1 MRTFAQKPKATQ
13 QTTLSKSTTPG
24 REHFGESHEVNS
36 ILHLQ
41 RTIGNQAV
49 QRVLQTE
56 AKELEARLAITAS
69 SYFTHDFSQMSVH
82 AKSPASVQ
90 AKLMVSPEEEIYE
103 EEADRVSEQV
113 MHIPEP
119 PGQKPEGLQAKR
131 VGSGDLGQTV
141 APSIVD
147 EVLSSPGQPLDTAA
161 RNFMELRFGHDFSG
175 VRIHTDTKAAKAT
188 QAINALAFTVGRDVA
203 FGAGQYV
210 PGTTTGQR
218 LLAHE
223 LTHVIQQQA
232 APCTARVPADG
243 EAAGAGI
250 TTPPKKSG
258 VSRKGEPGFGNK
270 PRALTPAEVKKFKS
284 WEKGVDEALD
294 VLTPF
299 IRIRGNA
306 FLDQWLT
313 QMISAKSDAQAPAE
327 EEKDY
332 WIVALLGNLLWAASV
347 FVPGAGVIK
356 GAAAGMG
363 SFKAGAE
370 AFRVAGRAGL
380 GTETARATGIA
391 VEQVAKGG
399 MTSLGKTMY
408 ATMNVGGGIA
418 ASGVVQ
424 RWATD
429 PSGDPTGKELVA
441 LVLNT
446 KRKEMGE
453 ALERQ
458 EERLAYDLVL
468 NGFTFDRFQ
477 KGRTKYMTAVEEA
490 LWANL
495 FPSIAKDD
503 LNAIY
508 KSGLNAINGALA
520 DFKKQYR
527 AWRDNIQ
534 RCTARFFVP
543 MTQRPHTEDWPEEI
557 RSGREKP
564 LDYCRRRLPFKPKL
578 DF

>member
-1 MRTFAQKPKATQ
+1 
-13 QTTLSKSTTPG
+13 
-24 REHFGESHEVNS
+24 V
-36 ILHLQ
+36 Q
-41 RTIGNQAV
+41 RTLQADA
-49 QRVLQTE
+49 QEPE
-56 AKELEARLAITAS
+56 AGLTAAAS
-69 SYFTHDFSQMSVH
+69 PRFGHDFSQIPIH
-82 AKSPASVQ
+82 PPAAGAVQ
-90 AKLMVSPEEEIYE
+90 TKLAINKAGDEYE
-103 EEADRVSEQV
+103 QEADRISEQV
-113 MHIPEP
+113 MRMPEP
-119 PGQKPEGLQAKR
+119 RRQRACACGGACPKCQMEQPGQEHERLQTKH
-131 VGSGDLGQTV
+131 VGSGDPGQTV

-147 EVLSSPGQPLDTAA
+147 EVLSSPGQPLDTAT
-161 RNFMELRFGHDFSG
+161 RSLMEPRFGHVFSG
-175 VRIHTDTKAAKAT
+175 VRIHTDTKAAEAAQT
-188 QAINALAFTVGRDVA
+188 INALAFTVGRDVA

-210 PGTTTGQR
+210 PGTSTGQR

-223 LTHVIQQQA
+223 LTHVIQQRA
-232 APCTARVPADG
+232 APCTARVSADG
-243 EAAGAGI
+243 GAAGVGI
-250 TTPPKKSG
+250 TTPAKKSE
-258 VSRKGEPGFGNK
+258 VNRQGEPGFGNK

-284 WEKGVDEALD
+284 WEKGVDDALD
-294 VLTPF
+294 VMTPF
-299 IRIRGNA
+299 IRTRGNA

-313 QMISAKSDAQAPAE
+313 QMISAKSEAQAPAE

-380 GTETARATGIA
+380 GTEAARATGIA
-391 VEQVAKGG
+391 VEQVATGG

-408 ATMNVGGGIA
+408 ATMTVGGGIA

-446 KRKEMGE
+446 KRTEMGKV
-453 ALERQ
+453 LERN

-468 NGFTFDRFQ
+468 NGFTLDRFQ

-495 FPSIAKDD
+495 FPSIPKDD

-527 AWRDNIQ
+527 AWRDNIR

-557 RSGREKP
+557 RSGREQP